1 MEQASQTY
9 RQAYRQMLAA
19 LVLGFILACG
29 ISAYLLFQSFQQAQL
44 NAEKT
49 VANLTLSL
57 ENFLDVHFEVA
68 DLILQQ
74 AAAEFQRKSDQKFSA
89 KGFSEKLGELQ
100 GVLPHT

>member
-29 ISAYLLFQSFQQAQL
+29 ISAYLLFQSFQQAQF

-57 ENFLDVHFEVA
+57 RY
-68 DLILQQ
+68 
-74 AAAEFQRKSDQKFSA
+74 AARRLATPPTSRKR
-89 KGFSEKLGELQ
+89 LW
-100 GVLPHT
+100 H

>member
-44 NAEKT
+44 NAEKR
-49 VANLTLSL
+49 SL
-57 ENFLDVHFEVA
+57 
-68 DLILQQ
+68 I
-74 AAAEFQRKSDQKFSA
+74 
-89 KGFSEKLGELQ
+89 
-100 GVLPHT
+100 